1 MEKVSKDSVYKVL
14 KARGIINGSQ
24 HFIFIFLDNKPH
36 QSNLICVIAL

>member
-24 HFIFIFLDNKPH
+24 HFFSFLDNRSH